1 VTARVTIV
9 TSIEPGS
16 RAQFSLNSRSILHIA
31 SQEYRLPRLS
41 MSSVVSMSSV
51 DGDLIRDELQ
61 AICRVSVSLTTAPL
75 CLSCFEALSKR
86 LDGVTIECFSGSLN
100 VKVELSKR
108 LELFPV
114 FRF

>member
-1 VTARVTIV
+1 
-9 TSIEPGS
+9 
-16 RAQFSLNSRSILHIA
+16 
-31 SQEYRLPRLS
+31 
-41 MSSVVSMSSV
+41 MSSV

-61 AICRVSVSLTTAPL
+61 AICRVVSVSLTTAPL

-100 VKVELSKR
+100 VKVEVSKR